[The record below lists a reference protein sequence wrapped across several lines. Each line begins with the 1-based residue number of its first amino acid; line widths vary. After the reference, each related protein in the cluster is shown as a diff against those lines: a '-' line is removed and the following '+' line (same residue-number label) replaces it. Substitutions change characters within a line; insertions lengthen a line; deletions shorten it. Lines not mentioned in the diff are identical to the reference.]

1 MMFQVLFNLLIDY
14 VILWAVISSLSGLV
28 WMLLLISG
36 RSVSIAM
43 IVLGKAHLGS
53 VRADV
58 WGICPPELE
67 WDTIFMTS

>member
-1 MMFQVLFNLLIDY
+1 MAFTCTQLGILSSTYVMMFQVLFNLLIDY
-14 VILWAVISSLSGLV
+14 VILGAVISSLSGLV

-53 VRADV
+53 IHADV
-58 WGICPPELE
+58 
-67 WDTIFMTS
+67 